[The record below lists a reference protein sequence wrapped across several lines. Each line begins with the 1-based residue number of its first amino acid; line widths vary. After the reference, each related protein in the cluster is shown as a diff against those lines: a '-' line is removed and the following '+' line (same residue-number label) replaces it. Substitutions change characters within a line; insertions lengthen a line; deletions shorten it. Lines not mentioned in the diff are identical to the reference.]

1 MECSNVQTDEDHH
14 QKPLTLIE
22 NRVIDSHE
30 MNIENSSFWSMG
42 RLKRNVETRSMSNM
56 K

>member
-30 MNIENSSFWSMG
+30 MNIENFSLLQVV
-42 RLKRNVETRSMSNM
+42 RNETLKQERNVQSER
-56 K
+56 